1 MEAGRFADA
10 ATARA
15 RRARPPAGT
24 RTRFVAT
31 VRRRGGEMS
40 ELDIGMI
47 RRLLPH
53 RYPMLLVDRVLD
65 WEAGKFIRGV
75 KNVSINEP
83 FFQGHFPS
91 YPVMPG
97 VLVIEAMAQ
106 VAGLLTMLSG
116 VARRDGT
123 QLVLFAGIDDARF
136 KRPVV
141 PGDTL
146 MLEAHLERAVR
157 SVGRFRTK
165 ATVDGQLVCEAQ
177 LLAAIRDVPP
187 PPTMPG

>member
-1 MEAGRFADA
+1 MS
-10 ATARA
+10 
-15 RRARPPAGT
+15 
-24 RTRFVAT
+24 
-31 VRRRGGEMS
+31 RG

-65 WEAGKFIRGV
+65 WEPGQFLRGL
-75 KNVSINEP
+75 KNVTVDEP
-83 FFQGHFPS
+83 FFQGHFPA

-106 VAGLLTMLSG
+106 VAGLLTMLSD

-123 QLVLFAGIDDARF
+123 QLVLFAGIDEARF
-136 KRPVV
+136 KRQVV

-146 MLEAHLERAVR
+146 VLEANLERAVR
-157 SVGRFRTK
+157 GIGRFRTR
-165 ATVDGQLVCEAQ
+165 ATVGSELVCEAQ

-187 PPTMPG
+187 QPAMPV

>member
-1 MEAGRFADA
+1 
-10 ATARA
+10 
-15 RRARPPAGT
+15 
-24 RTRFVAT
+24 
-31 VRRRGGEMS
+31 MS

-187 PPTMPG
+187 PPAMPA

>member
-1 MEAGRFADA
+1 MA
-10 ATARA
+10 
-15 RRARPPAGT
+15 
-24 RTRFVAT
+24 
-31 VRRRGGEMS
+31 

-65 WEAGKFIRGV
+65 WESGKFVRAV
-75 KNVSINEP
+75 KNVTINEP
-83 FFQGHFPS
+83 FFQGHFPA

-106 VAGLLTMLSG
+106 VAGLLTMLSD

-123 QLVLFAGIDDARF
+123 QLVLFAGIDEARF
-136 KRPVV
+136 KRQVV

-146 MLEAHLERAVR
+146 LLEAHLERAVR
-157 SVGRFRTK
+157 GIGRFRTK
-165 ATVDGQLVCEAQ
+165 ATVGHGLVCEAK

-187 PPTMPG
+187 TPPMPV

>member
-1 MEAGRFADA
+1 MA
-10 ATARA
+10 
-15 RRARPPAGT
+15 
-24 RTRFVAT
+24 
-31 VRRRGGEMS
+31 
-40 ELDIGMI
+40 ELDIGII

-65 WEAGKFIRGV
+65 WQPGSFVRAV
-75 KNVSINEP
+75 KNVTINEP
-83 FFQGHFPS
+83 FFQGHFPA

-106 VAGLLTMLSG
+106 VAGLLTMLSD

-123 QLVLFAGIDDARF
+123 QLVLFAGIDEARF
-136 KRPVV
+136 KRQVV

-146 MLEAHLERAVR
+146 LLEAHLERAVR
-157 SVGRFRTK
+157 GIGRFRTK
-165 ATVDGQLVCEAQ
+165 AMIGDDIVCEAK

-187 PPTMPG
+187 TPPLPV

>member
-1 MEAGRFADA
+1 VRRAPGGTVAAAAGRV
-10 ATARA
+10 
-15 RRARPPAGT
+15 RRAPRAGRRPGPASAEG
-24 RTRFVAT
+24 RAEV
-31 VRRRGGEMS
+31 S

-53 RYPMLLVDRVLD
+53 RYPMLLVDRVLE
-65 WEAGKFIRGV
+65 WEAGKFLRGV
-75 KNVSINEP
+75 KNVTINEP
-83 FFQGHFPS
+83 FFQGHFPA

-106 VAGLLTMLSG
+106 VAGLLTMLSD
-116 VARRDGT
+116 VARRDGS

-136 KRPVV
+136 KRQVL

-146 MLEAHLERAVR
+146 LLEARLERAVR
-157 SVGRFRTK
+157 GIGRFHTK

-187 PPTMPG
+187 QPDIPLA

>member
-1 MEAGRFADA
+1 
-10 ATARA
+10 
-15 RRARPPAGT
+15 
-24 RTRFVAT
+24 
-31 VRRRGGEMS
+31 MS
-40 ELDIGMI
+40 ELDIGII

-65 WEAGKFIRGV
+65 WEAGKFVRGD
-75 KNVSINEP
+75 KNVTINEP

-106 VAGLLTMLSG
+106 VAGLLTMLSE

-123 QLVLFAGIDDARF
+123 QLVLFAGIDEARF
-136 KRPVV
+136 KRQVV

-146 MLEAHLERAVR
+146 MLEAHLDRAVR
-157 SVGRFRTK
+157 GIGRFRTK
-165 ATVDGQLVCEAQ
+165 AMVGDELVCEAK

-187 PPTMPG
+187 TRPLPV

>member
-1 MEAGRFADA
+1 M
-10 ATARA
+10 
-15 RRARPPAGT
+15 T
-24 RTRFVAT
+24 R
-31 VRRRGGEMS
+31 
-40 ELDIGMI
+40 ELDIGII

-65 WEAGKFIRGV
+65 WEAGKFVRGI
-75 KNVSINEP
+75 KNVSIDEP
-83 FFQGHFPS
+83 FFQGHFPA

-106 VAGLLTMLSG
+106 VAGLLTMLSD

-136 KRPVV
+136 KRQVV

-146 MLEAHLERAVR
+146 LLEAHLERAVR
-157 SVGRFRTK
+157 GIGRFHTK
-165 ATVDGQLVCEAQ
+165 AMVGNGLVCEAR

-187 PPTMPG
+187 EPPMPV

>member
-1 MEAGRFADA
+1 MA
-10 ATARA
+10 
-15 RRARPPAGT
+15 
-24 RTRFVAT
+24 
-31 VRRRGGEMS
+31 
-40 ELDIGMI
+40 ELDIGII

-65 WEAGKFIRGV
+65 WEAGNFVRAV
-75 KNVSINEP
+75 KNVTINEP
-83 FFQGHFPS
+83 FFQGHFPA

-106 VAGLLTMLSG
+106 VAGLLTMLSD

-123 QLVLFAGIDDARF
+123 QLVLFAGIDEARF
-136 KRPVV
+136 KRQVV

-146 MLEAHLERAVR
+146 LLEAYLERAVR
-157 SVGRFRTK
+157 GIGRFRTK
-165 ATVDGQLVCEAQ
+165 ATVGEGLVCEAK

-187 PPTMPG
+187 TPPMPV

>member
-1 MEAGRFADA
+1 
-10 ATARA
+10 
-15 RRARPPAGT
+15 
-24 RTRFVAT
+24 
-31 VRRRGGEMS
+31 MS

-47 RRLLPH
+47 ERLLPH

-75 KNVSINEP
+75 KNVTVNEP
-83 FFQGHFPS
+83 FFQGHFPG

-106 VAGLLTMLSG
+106 VAGLLTMLSN
-116 VARRDGT
+116 VARRDGS
-123 QLVLFAGIDDARF
+123 QIVLFAGIDAARF

-146 MLEAHLERAVR
+146 TLEAHLERAVR
-157 SVGRFRTK
+157 GIGRFRTN
-165 ATVDGQLVCEAQ
+165 AMVGGELVCEAQ
-177 LLAAIRDVPP
+177 LLAAIRNVPP
-187 PPTMPG
+187 AAELPI

>member
-1 MEAGRFADA
+1 
-10 ATARA
+10 
-15 RRARPPAGT
+15 
-24 RTRFVAT
+24 
-31 VRRRGGEMS
+31 MS
-40 ELDIGMI
+40 ELDIGII

-65 WEAGKFIRGV
+65 WEAGKFVRGV
-75 KNVSINEP
+75 KNVTINEP

-106 VAGLLTMLSG
+106 VAGLLTMLSE

-123 QLVLFAGIDDARF
+123 QLVLFAGIDEARF
-136 KRPVV
+136 KRQVV

-146 MLEAHLERAVR
+146 MLEAHLDRAVR
-157 SVGRFRTK
+157 GIGRFRTK
-165 ATVDGQLVCEAQ
+165 AMVGDELVCEAK

-187 PPTMPG
+187 TRPLPV

>member
-1 MEAGRFADA
+1 M
-10 ATARA
+10 T
-15 RRARPPAGT
+15 
-24 RTRFVAT
+24 
-31 VRRRGGEMS
+31 

-53 RYPMLLVDRVLD
+53 RYPMLLVDRVLE
-65 WEAGKFIRGV
+65 WEAGKFLRGM

-83 FFQGHFPS
+83 FFEGHFPG

-106 VAGLLTMLSG
+106 VAGLLTMLSD

-123 QLVLFAGIDDARF
+123 QLVLFAGIDEARF
-136 KRPVV
+136 KRQVV

-146 MLEAHLERAVR
+146 LLEAHLERAVR
-157 SVGRFRTK
+157 GIGRFRTR
-165 ATVDGQLVCEAQ
+165 ATVGDQLVCEAK
-177 LLAAIRDVPP
+177 LLAAIRDIPSIPDLPV
-187 PPTMPG
+187 

>member
-1 MEAGRFADA
+1 MA
-10 ATARA
+10 
-15 RRARPPAGT
+15 
-24 RTRFVAT
+24 
-31 VRRRGGEMS
+31 
-40 ELDIGMI
+40 ELDIGII

-65 WEAGKFIRGV
+65 WEAGNFVRAV
-75 KNVSINEP
+75 KNVTINEP
-83 FFQGHFPS
+83 FFQGHFPA

-106 VAGLLTMLSG
+106 VAGLLTMLSD

-123 QLVLFAGIDDARF
+123 QLVLFAGIDEARF
-136 KRPVV
+136 KRQVV

-146 MLEAHLERAVR
+146 LLEAHLERAVR
-157 SVGRFRTK
+157 GIGRFRTK
-165 ATVDGQLVCEAQ
+165 ATVGDELVCEAR

-187 PPTMPG
+187 TPDLPV

>member
-1 MEAGRFADA
+1 M
-10 ATARA
+10 T
-15 RRARPPAGT
+15 
-24 RTRFVAT
+24 
-31 VRRRGGEMS
+31 
-40 ELDIGMI
+40 ELDIGII

-65 WEAGKFIRGV
+65 WESGKFVRGV
-75 KNVSINEP
+75 KNVTINEP
-83 FFQGHFPS
+83 FFQGHFPT

-106 VAGLLTMLSG
+106 VAGLLTMLSD
-116 VARRDGT
+116 VARRDGS

-136 KRPVV
+136 KRQVV

-146 MLEAHLERAVR
+146 LLEAHLERAVR
-157 SVGRFRTK
+157 GIGRFHTK
-165 ATVDGQLVCEAQ
+165 AMVGDQLVCEAR

-187 PPTMPG
+187 AAKLPG

>member
-1 MEAGRFADA
+1 
-10 ATARA
+10 
-15 RRARPPAGT
+15 
-24 RTRFVAT
+24 
-31 VRRRGGEMS
+31 MS
-40 ELDIGMI
+40 ELDIGII

-65 WEAGKFIRGV
+65 WESGKFVRGV
-75 KNVSINEP
+75 KNVTINEP

-106 VAGLLTMLSG
+106 VAGLLTMLSD

-123 QLVLFAGIDDARF
+123 QLVLFAGIDEARF
-136 KRPVV
+136 KRQVV

-157 SVGRFRTK
+157 GIGRFRTK
-165 ATVDGQLVCEAQ
+165 AMVGDELVCEAK

-187 PPTMPG
+187 TPPLPV